1 MMDLTLLRVERVR
14 KGYTQ
19 EQLANILGFKNK
31 SSYCLIEKGKA
42 TVSIEL
48 ANRIAIALGL
58 SEDITYRIFF
68 ADKVQDSSTNQTV
81 KQ

>member
-1 MMDLTLLRVERVR
+1 MDLTLLRVERVR

-31 SSYCLIEKGKA
+31 SSYCLIENGKA

-48 ANRIAIALGL
+48 ANRIAIAFCRQSSRFFNKPDGQAITNK
-58 SEDITYRIFF
+58 SE
-68 ADKVQDSSTNQTV
+68 
-81 KQ
+81 

>member
-1 MMDLTLLRVERVR
+1 MDLTLLRVERVR

-19 EQLANILGFKNK
+19 EQLANILEFKNK
-31 SSYCLIEKGKA
+31 SSYCLIENGKA